1 MLYVFYIIIYIL
13 CFFLIEIVIPF
24 ALLPFLKFMSAP
36 DNFALAL
43 MFFFFALAMLLF
55 FCKCQDHFQLEINK
69 FFKKKL
75 IFSSLMCHQSRPI
88 FMYIIYCSV
97 PTLGSHLLSRN
108 CIGLHLE
115 IMANKFPSKH
125 ITYNLNLNA
134 NLLKI
139 VCS

>member
-43 MFFFFALAMLLF
+43 MVFFFALAMLLF

-75 IFSSLMCHQSRPI
+75 IFSSLMFQPVSPYFHVHYLLLC
-88 FMYIIYCSV
+88 
-97 PTLGSHLLSRN
+97 TDLGQPSFEPK
-108 CIGLHLE
+108 LHW
-115 IMANKFPSKH
+115 PSLGDNGK
-125 ITYNLNLNA
+125 
-134 NLLKI
+134 
-139 VCS
+139 